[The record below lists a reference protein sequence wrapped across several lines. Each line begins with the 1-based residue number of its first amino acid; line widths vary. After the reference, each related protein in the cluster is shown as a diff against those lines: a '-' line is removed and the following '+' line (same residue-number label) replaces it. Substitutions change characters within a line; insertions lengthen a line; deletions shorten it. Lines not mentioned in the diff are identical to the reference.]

1 MSAIKTVALAGANG
15 HVGAIILKTLLENDF
30 TVTVLVR
37 SGSTSTQ
44 AYPAEVK
51 LAHVDY
57 AVSSTLH
64 SALSNQDAVVS
75 AIGDVATLTQE
86 ALIDAAIAAGV
97 KRIIPSEY
105 GIDPDHA
112 AVRALPVFGQKQ
124 RVAEYVRE
132 RTSGTPGTTYSL
144 ICNNEFLDYGLEHSH
159 GIDVKKRKMDIF
171 DGGEV
176 RLTITPRDVV
186 AKGIVGVLRRPEETA
201 NRVVRVHGLGV
212 TQNQLLGIF
221 RRVVGEEGWDI
232 EHVDTVEREK
242 EGWKALSEDP
252 GNFMKWAMP
261 FFQVCSYAER
271 FGGDFSMRND
281 NELLGVEELTER
293 DIEEMVQKYI

>member
-1 MSAIKTVALAGANG
+1 MSALRTVALAGANG
-15 HVGAIILKTLLENDF
+15 HVGAFILKALLENGF

-37 SGSTSTQ
+37 SDSTQ
-44 AYPAEVK
+44 TYPANVK

-57 AVSSTLH
+57 TVASTLH
-64 SALSNQDAVVS
+64 SALINQDAVVS

-97 KRIIPSEY
+97 KRIIPAEY

-112 AVRALPVFGQKQ
+112 AVRALPVFAQKQ

-132 RTSGTPGTTYSL
+132 KTSVAPATTYSL
-144 ICNNEFLDYGLEHSH
+144 ICNNEFWDYGLELSY
-159 GIDVKKRKMDIF
+159 GVDVKKRKMDIF

-176 RLTITPRDVV
+176 KLTITPRDVV

-201 NRVVRVHGLGV
+201 NRVVRVHGRAV
-212 TQNQLLGIF
+212 TQIQLLAIC

-232 EHVDTVEREK
+232 EHVDTVQKEK
-242 EGWKALSEDP
+242 EGWKALEEDP
-252 GNFMKWAMP
+252 ANFMKWAMP

-271 FGGDFSMRND
+271 FGVDYSMNND
-281 NELLGVEELTER
+281 NALLGVRELTDK
-293 DIEEMVQKYI
+293 DIEETIQKYI